1 MPNGGIETLTD
12 LNYEIYVGKVYK
24 FRHLF
29 RDKKR
34 QNIVVI

>member
-12 LNYEIYVGKVYK
+12 LNHETYVGKVYK

-29 RDKKR
+29 YENKAA
-34 QNIVVI
+34 